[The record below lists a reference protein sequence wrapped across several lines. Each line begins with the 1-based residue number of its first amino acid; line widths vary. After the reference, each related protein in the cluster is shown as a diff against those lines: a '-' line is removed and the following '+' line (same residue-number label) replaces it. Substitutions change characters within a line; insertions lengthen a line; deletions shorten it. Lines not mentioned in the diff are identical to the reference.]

1 MKMSEVKKLKDEEL
15 VVETARIRRSLYD
28 LRTQVVTEKVKDTSQ
43 FSKLRTDLARVLT
56 ESSARRNA
64 TRAPRGKKVSS

>member
-1 MKMSEVKKLKDEEL
+1 MKMSDVKKLKDEEL
-15 VVETARIRRSLYD
+15 SVEAARIRRSLFD
-28 LRTQVVTEKVKDTSQ
+28 LRAQVVTEKVKDTSQ

-64 TRAPRGKKVSS
+64 SASSGKKVHA

>member
-1 MKMSEVKKLKDEEL
+1 MKMSDVKKLKDEEL
-15 VVETARIRRSLYD
+15 SVEAARIRRSLFD
-28 LRTQVVTEKVKDTSQ
+28 LRAQVVTEKVKDTSQ

-64 TRAPRGKKVSS
+64 SASSRKKVHA